1 MDFRENDI
9 VVIKGKK
16 YEADKEEIIADIYKI
31 LFVGLNDLIVVSR
44 KKYGKMPFK
53 IQKSEC
59 ISLRTKYKETY
70 PTVSSNIELGS
81 LVLGI
86 DTNYDG
92 TIEKSIVG
100 HVIQIIENHNSM
112 RYYVVNSDNKDTM
125 FEKDKIL
132 LLQ

>member
-16 YEADKEEIIADIYKI
+16 YDANKEEIIADIYKI
-31 LFVGLNDLIVVSR
+31 LFVGINELIVVSR
-44 KKYGKMPFK
+44 KSYGKVPFK

-59 ISLRTKYKETY
+59 ISLRTNYEEAY
-70 PTVSSNIELGS
+70 PSVTTDIKLGS

-86 DTNYDG
+86 DTKYDG
-92 TIEKSIVG
+92 TINKTTVG